1 MSIKL
6 DNFTL
11 TPDIRGCL
19 CTDAKGDRIKEAL
32 NKSILD
38 LSEHEKQ
45 KCDFCFSLKFNDLSS
60 SNLAI
65 HPCIAGTSD
74 LIRGSLILSPISLV

>member
-1 MSIKL
+1 MPMVEIS
-6 DNFTL
+6 
-11 TPDIRGCL
+11 R
-19 CTDAKGDRIKEAL
+19 EAL
-32 NKSILD
+32 IKSIPVSSTGQALD

-45 KCDFCFSLKFNDLSS
+45 KCDFCFSLKFNDLQS

-74 LIRGSLILSPISLV
+74 LIRGSLV